1 MFLGTIHGMEKVFQT
16 EPPEGSIILV
26 IGGAGTL
33 KSAFTYNLIS
43 NYLRERKDSLD
54 QAIYV
59 TLEETRASLL
69 SNIKSLGIKPT
80 ERVLI
85 SDIASFMREFEYWS
99 ENLTTEKDYVSLIL
113 EKASRPLNIYNR
125 FDYNDLDF
133 SRPSNRDGPTGAHED
148 GLPEPAMRPTIFV
161 LDSLNALSSI
171 VYRSIRNVRKEMNNF
186 MFKLREKGVT
196 SFILMEIG
204 DPNIHRAEYFLVDGI
219 IELGITGAKHD
230 RHKRYL
236 KVHKM
241 RSTKHSIEPFLI
253 DVNEGGIM
261 IVDELI

>member
-1 MFLGTIHGMEKVFQT
+1 MFIEAIHGMEKVFQT
-16 EPPEGSIILV
+16 EPPEGSIILI

-43 NYLRERKDSLD
+43 NYLKARKDSLD

-69 SNIKSLGIKPT
+69 SNIKSMGIQPS
-80 ERVLI
+80 ERVLV

-113 EKASRPLNIYNR
+113 EKASRPLKIYNR
-125 FDYNDLDF
+125 YDYGEVDF
-133 SRPSNRDGPTGAHED
+133 TIPPGKDIDKGLNED
-148 GLPEPAMRPTIFV
+148 GMPEPAMRPTIFV
-161 LDSLNALSSI
+161 LDSLNALNSI
-171 VYRSIRNVRKEMNNF
+171 VYRSIRNVRKEMNSF

-196 SFILMEIG
+196 SFILMEVG
-204 DPNIHRAEYFLVDGI
+204 DPDIHRAEYFLVDGI
-219 IELGITGAKHD
+219 IELGIAGTKHD
-230 RHKRYL
+230 RHKRFL

-253 DVNEGGIM
+253 DVTDNGIM